1 MSDDA
6 NDVTKALA
14 AFGAPSIRYH
24 SFGQGQVKPSSIVLP
39 RRVGQPLWPPDE
51 VSPAPVLQHEPVA
64 RR

>member
-24 SFGQGQVKPSSIVLP
+24 SFGQAVNLAQSQAVNF
-39 RRVGQPLWPPDE
+39 
-51 VSPAPVLQHEPVA
+51 VSCSCKQIHFKLSTFACYKQQSA
-64 RR
+64 